1 MALSNPKEGRTQA
14 RSEFPREVVPMKG
27 NPKIVEALNKVLE
40 MEIGAILQYLHHH
53 WTGDGMESGSIL
65 PLFEK
70 TSMDEMRHAERV
82 AERVNF
88 LEGDPSVKPAPI
100 RKGGDLRKMMQD
112 DLAGEYEAID
122 FYKSVIRLAGELGD
136 SSTRLMMEEITAEEE
151 KHADLWETI
160 LQKTG
165 KKLP

>member
-1 MALSNPKEGRTQA
+1 
-14 RSEFPREVVPMKG
+14 MKG
-27 NPKIVEALNKVLE
+27 NPKVVEALNKVLE

-70 TSMDEMRHAERV
+70 TSMDEMKHAERV
-82 AERVNF
+82 AERINF

-112 DLAGEYEAID
+112 DLAGEYEAIE
-122 FYKSVIRLAGELGD
+122 FYKSVIRLAAELGD
-136 SSTRLMMEEITAEEE
+136 STTRLMMEEITAEEE
-151 KHADLWETI
+151 GHADLWETI